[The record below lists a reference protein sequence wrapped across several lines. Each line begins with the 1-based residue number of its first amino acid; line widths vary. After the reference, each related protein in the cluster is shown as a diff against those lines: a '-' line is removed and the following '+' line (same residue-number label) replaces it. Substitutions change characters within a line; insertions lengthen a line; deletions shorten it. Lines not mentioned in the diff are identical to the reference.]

1 MIKVLFFAKL
11 REQLDCAA
19 KSVPYQAGDDVIALA
34 YRLVDKGGSSWSVLL
49 DKETVC
55 AVNQQ
60 IVEHSFILNDGDEV
74 AFFPPV
80 TGG

>member
-11 REQLDCAA
+11 RETLGTSDLDIDYAGTVAGLKAQLSTRNDCWAEQFA
-19 KSVPYQAGDDVIALA
+19 QEN
-34 YRLVDKGGSSWSVLL
+34 LL
-49 DKETVC
+49 C
-55 AVNQQ
+55 AINQQ
-60 IVEHSFILNDGDEV
+60 VAADESPVSKGDEV

>member
-11 REQLDCAA
+11 REALGTASLDVDYAGSVAGLKAQLALRDSRWAEQLGQENLLCA
-19 KSVPYQAGDDVIALA
+19 I
-34 YRLVDKGGSSWSVLL
+34 
-49 DKETVC
+49 
-55 AVNQQ
+55 NQQ
-60 IVEHSFILNDGDEV
+60 VAPDESEISNGDEV